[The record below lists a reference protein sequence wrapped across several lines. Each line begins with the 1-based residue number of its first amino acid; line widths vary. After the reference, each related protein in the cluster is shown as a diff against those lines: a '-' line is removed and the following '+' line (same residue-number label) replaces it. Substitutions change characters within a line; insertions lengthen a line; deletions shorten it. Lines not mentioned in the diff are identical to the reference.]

1 MEIKIAKACGFCFGV
16 RRAIQIAEDSVKE
29 ADRAYTLGP
38 IIHNPQLVNALK
50 AKGVAPVDTMDD
62 LKRGET
68 LIIRSHGV
76 GPSYYEQAE
85 SQGLEVLDATCP
97 HVRKAQLDAKK
108 IIEKGYDLVILGEKK
123 HPEVIS
129 IASWAGDKGIVIE
142 TIEEAKVLPHYTLL
156 GVVVQTTFEA
166 KELERIKEV
175 LETKADTLEMHAT
188 ICTAT
193 HERQDSAIQLAQES
207 DMMIVV
213 GGKNSANTT
222 RLAQVCRK
230 QGCPTY
236 HIETAKELD
245 SAWFAG
251 KEKIGITAGASTPDW
266 IIQEVVSKMETME
279 TNVEV
284 MSEELIDQFDFETDL
299 KKGDI
304 VEGTVVSV
312 NHDAAFLDIGYK
324 TEAILPKKEIAV
336 PAPESASDVISV
348 GQEMKVEIA
357 NTIKEDGAVVVS
369 LVKMKKAQDWVD
381 AEEAFEN
388 KTVIEC
394 EGKEANKAGLVVAY
408 KSLRGFIP
416 FSQADV
422 RFVKN
427 VDYLVGQ
434 TIRAVIIDLN
444 SRKNRLVMSRKAVL
458 QEELAEKQA
467 AALEKMETGAVLEGT
482 VAKIMPYGAFIDLG
496 GVEGLLHIS
505 DISWKKVDT
514 VDRVLAVGQE
524 VKVLVQN
531 YDQESGKIS
540 LSMKALQQDP
550 WVEAVEK
557 YEVGQV
563 VEGKVTKL
571 LPYGAI
577 LSFDPELQGL
587 LHISEVTKQRNAKV
601 EDLLAVG
608 DTKAVKII
616 KIDMEKKKISLS
628 MTAIEEDKE
637 RAEVENYLNS
647 EQNETAAETIG
658 EAVK

>member
-29 ADRAYTLGP
+29 KRQAYTLGP

-50 AKGVAPVDTMDD
+50 EKGVSPISEIDELGNGD
-62 LKRGET
+62 T

-76 GPSYYEQAE
+76 GPAYYKKAEQM
-85 SQGLEVLDATCP
+85 GLELLDATCP
-97 HVRKAQLDAKK
+97 HVRKAQLDAKH

-129 IASWAGDKGIVIE
+129 IAKWAGDKGLVIE
-142 TIEEAKVLPHYTLL
+142 TIEEAENLPHHAKL

-166 KELERIKEV
+166 RELERIKAV
-175 LETKADTLEMHAT
+175 LETKADELEMHAT

-193 HERQDSAIQLAQES
+193 QERQESAIQLAKES

-222 RLAQVCRK
+222 RLAQVCQK
-230 QGCPTY
+230 ENCPTY
-236 HIETAKELD
+236 HIETAAELET
-245 SAWFAG
+245 AWFAG
-251 KEKIGITAGASTPDW
+251 KNKIGITAGASTPDW
-266 IIQEVVSKMETME
+266 IIQEVVSKMEMME
-279 TNVEV
+279 NNVEV

-312 NHDAAFLDIGYK
+312 NRDAAFLDIGYK
-324 TEAILPKKEIAV
+324 TEAILPVKEIAV
-336 PAPESASDVISV
+336 PTPEAASDVISV
-348 GQEMKVEIA
+348 GQELKVEIA

-369 LVKMKKAQDWVD
+369 LVKMKKAQDWID
-381 AEEAFEN
+381 AQEAFDN

-394 EGKEANKAGLVVAY
+394 EGKEANKAGLVVTY

-416 FSQADV
+416 FSQADI

-434 TIRAVIIDLN
+434 TIRAVIIDIN
-444 SRKNRLVMSRKAVL
+444 SRKNRLVLSRKAVL
-458 QEELAEKQA
+458 QEELAERQA
-467 AALEKMETGAVLEGT
+467 AALEKVVNGAVLEGT

-514 VDRVLAVGQE
+514 VDSVLTVGQA

-550 WVEAVEK
+550 WIEAVEK
-557 YEVGQV
+557 YSVGTL
-563 VEGKVTKL
+563 VEGEVVKM
-571 LPYGAI
+571 LPYGTI
-577 LSFDPELQGL
+577 LAFDPELQGL
-587 LHISEVTKQRNAKV
+587 LHVSEITKQRNAKV
-601 EDLLAVG
+601 EELLAVG
-608 DTKAVKII
+608 DKKTVKII
-616 KIDMEKKKISLS
+616 KIDMDKKKISLS
-628 MTAIEEDKE
+628 MTAVAEDEERKE
-637 RAEVENYLNS
+637 VDSYLNS
-647 EQNETAAETIG
+647 EKNEAAAETIG
-658 EAVK
+658 EVIE